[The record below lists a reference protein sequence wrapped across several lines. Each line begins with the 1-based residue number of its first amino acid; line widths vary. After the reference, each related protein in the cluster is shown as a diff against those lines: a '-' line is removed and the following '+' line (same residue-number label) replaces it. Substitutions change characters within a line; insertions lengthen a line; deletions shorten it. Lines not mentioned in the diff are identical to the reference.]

1 MTTRLG
7 TIQSPADIKQ
17 LTVPELESLAQE
29 IRERLI
35 VSLSRSGG
43 HLGPNLGVVE
53 LTLAMHYVFSTPEDK
68 FVFDVSHQAYIH
80 KLLTGRESRFDS
92 IRQSGGLNGFMLRS
106 ESEHDSYG
114 AGHAGTALSAAL
126 GMAVARDLAGGTEHI
141 VALAGDAA
149 FTNGISF
156 EALNNIADQTRRL
169 IVVLNDN
176 EWSIDRNV
184 GAIARIL
191 HKIVT
196 NKNVT
201 SLHSGATKL
210 VERIGGKA
218 AKQAVRRAE
227 EAAKGMMFPSSF
239 FEDFGLTYYGPL
251 DGHNIGLLIETFE
264 FLKQQDRP
272 VLLHAI
278 TEKGRGFAPALA
290 GQKKFHGLGP
300 YDPETGH
307 THQGGQP
314 TYSEV
319 FANTLIKLADADSQ
333 VVAITAA
340 MPNGTALDLF
350 RPHHP
355 QRYFDVGIAEEHAV
369 IFAAGMATRGFRPFC
384 AIYSTF
390 LQRAFDPI
398 VHDVC
403 LQNLPV
409 VFCMDRGSLSGD
421 DGATH
426 HGLFDISYLRPIPNI
441 VHMVP
446 TDEDELADML
456 ETARLHGGPSA
467 IRYPRGAGPG
477 VALKPQPQAIP
488 IGEAKLVHLTPS
500 LAYSGNGAGLGP
512 ANGSGLGSG
521 PGLSTS
527 TGTGLGTVL
536 GNGSGLGIGT
546 GINTALGNG
555 SGLGTG
561 PGLSTGLGK
570 GSGLAPA
577 NAAPAKPAEI
587 AILGLGALLPMAL
600 QLAARLESWGFTTA
614 VINPRF
620 AKPLDRTL
628 LLRHGRHA
636 AAVVTFED
644 HVLAGG
650 FGSAVL
656 EELSAAGLATPVIRI
671 GWPDRFIE
679 HGKLDELR
687 ARHGVTVEAALRQLE
702 SILRTLPRRR
712 PQAVASR

>member
-1 MTTRLG
+1 MSTRLG

-17 LTVPELESLAQE
+17 LTIPELEELAGE

-35 VSLSRSGG
+35 TSLAKTGG

-53 LTLAMHYVFSTPEDK
+53 LTLALHYVFSTPTDK
-68 FVFDVSHQAYIH
+68 FVFDVSHQAYVH
-80 KLLTGRESRFDS
+80 KLLTGREDRFHTM
-92 IRQSGGLNGFMLRS
+92 RQGGGLNGFMLRS

-126 GMAVARDLAGGTEHI
+126 GMAVARDLAGGSEHI

-156 EALNNIADQTRRL
+156 EALNNIAAGTRRL

-184 GAIARIL
+184 GAIAKYL

-196 NKNVT
+196 NERVT
-201 SLHSGATKL
+201 SLHDGATRL
-210 VERIGGKA
+210 VERIGGKT
-218 AKQAVRRAE
+218 AKRAVRRAE

-239 FEDFGLTYYGPL
+239 FEEFGLVYYGPL
-251 DGHNIGLLIETFE
+251 DGHNIALLIETFE

-278 TEKGRGFAPALA
+278 TQKGRGFQPALD

-307 THQGGQP
+307 THTGGQA
-314 TYSEV
+314 TYSEI
-319 FANTLIKLADADSQ
+319 FAKTLVKLADADPK

-355 QRYFDVGIAEEHAV
+355 TRYFDVGIAEEHAA
-369 IFAAGMATRGFRPFC
+369 IFAAGLATRGFRPFV

-398 VHDVC
+398 VHDIC

-409 VFCMDRGSLSGD
+409 TFCMDRGSLSGD

-456 ETARLHGGPSA
+456 ETARLHPGPAA
-467 IRYPRGAGPG
+467 IRYPRG
-477 VALKPQPQAIP
+477 
-488 IGEAKLVHLTPS
+488 
-500 LAYSGNGAGLGP
+500 
-512 ANGSGLGSG
+512 
-521 PGLSTS
+521 
-527 TGTGLGTVL
+527 
-536 GNGSGLGIGT
+536 
-546 GINTALGNG
+546 
-555 SGLGTG
+555 TG
-561 PGLSTGLGK
+561 PG
-570 GSGLAPA
+570 
-577 NAAPAKPAEI
+577 
-587 AILGLGALLPMAL
+587 
-600 QLAARLESWGFTTA
+600 
-614 VINPRF
+614 
-620 AKPLDRTL
+620 
-628 LLRHGRHA
+628 
-636 AAVVTFED
+636 
-644 HVLAGG
+644 
-650 FGSAVL
+650 AVL
-656 EELSAAGLATPVIRI
+656 KPTPGGHSHRHRQGPTRGRGDRHLRPRRSAAYG
-671 GWPDRFIE
+671 
-679 HGKLDELR
+679 
-687 ARHGVTVEAALRQLE
+687 Q
-702 SILRTLPRRR
+702 R
-712 PQAVASR
+712 PG